1 MPNHRKGLVFF
12 SRVFVFVSVSL
23 KPHRERYL
31 SFREYSYTHWKTI
44 KTDSPYLHCATMYPY
59 YLPFPIVLI
68 FIVLYIVYRIVKI
81 ASRGSPKSLVV
92 SRRFKENDKSTSED
106 ENNQVIGMTKCEYC
120 GSLMPQ
126 TLTVCPHCGA
136 PRKE

>member
-1 MPNHRKGLVFF
+1 
-12 SRVFVFVSVSL
+12 
-23 KPHRERYL
+23 
-31 SFREYSYTHWKTI
+31 
-44 KTDSPYLHCATMYPY
+44 MYPY